1 MSTVDMPEAPKYCLV
16 TLSSEEIVQKWEQLS
31 PLIQCSLPPIFT
43 NNAEIMSR
51 FLAATQTG
59 AIELHV
65 FGVEDEQLL
74 PMALIGTML
83 FNDGF
88 SGSKNMV
95 IVCLTALKDL
105 SRPDIW
111 SKGMDLLKHV
121 AKTRGCLSILAY
133 SNVRSIIELIK
144 SIGGTAEFTLLKIGV

>member
-1 MSTVDMPEAPKYCLV
+1 MSTDALPEAPKYCLV
-16 TLSSEEIVQKWEQLS
+16 TLSSEEIVQKWSELS
-31 PLIQCSLPPIFT
+31 PLIACSLPPIFT
-43 NNAEIMSR
+43 SSPALMSN

-65 FGVEDEQLL
+65 FGTENGQLL
-74 PMALIGTML
+74 PLALVGTMI

-105 SRPDIW
+105 NRPDVW

-144 SIGGTAEFTLLKIGV
+144 SLGGTAEFTLLKIGV

>member
-1 MSTVDMPEAPKYCLV
+1 MPEAPKYCLV

-51 FLAATQTG
+51 F
-59 AIELHV
+59 
-65 FGVEDEQLL
+65 
-74 PMALIGTML
+74 